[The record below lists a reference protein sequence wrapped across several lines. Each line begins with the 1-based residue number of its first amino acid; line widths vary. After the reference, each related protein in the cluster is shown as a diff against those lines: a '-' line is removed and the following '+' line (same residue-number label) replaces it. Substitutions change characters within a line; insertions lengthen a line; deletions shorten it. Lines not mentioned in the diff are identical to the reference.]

1 MSQEKIF
8 QVGGIELHVSS
19 RVFGDD
25 GGPSICVF
33 GQVEGNAV
41 QLLRFDCFRKDPHY
55 HYDPTGK
62 DEYTKLESDSVGWTI
77 EQLNENLL
85 EMITTAGYETVAETV
100 DQKAVSAVLPEVE
113 SLMR

>member
-1 MSQEKIF
+1 M
-8 QVGGIELHVSS
+8 
-19 RVFGDD
+19 
-25 GGPSICVF
+25 
-33 GQVEGNAV
+33 EGNAV
-41 QLLRFDCFRKDPHY
+41 QLLRFDCFRKTHTTTTIRLVEDV
-55 HYDPTGK
+55 
-62 DEYTKLESDSVGWTI
+62 YTKLDPESDSVGWTI